1 MHVAQLASFACEML
15 GPRIGAFSNLV
26 LEIGLC
32 PVLTGVQL
40 LVCVSCGCV
49 GSFAGLESH
58 MGAVFLSMVLTPR

>member
-32 PVLTGVQL
+32 PVLTGCSATG
-40 LVCVSCGCV
+40 VCVLWVCGELCWLGV
-49 GSFAGLESH
+49 TLGSSL
-58 MGAVFLSMVLTPR
+58 P